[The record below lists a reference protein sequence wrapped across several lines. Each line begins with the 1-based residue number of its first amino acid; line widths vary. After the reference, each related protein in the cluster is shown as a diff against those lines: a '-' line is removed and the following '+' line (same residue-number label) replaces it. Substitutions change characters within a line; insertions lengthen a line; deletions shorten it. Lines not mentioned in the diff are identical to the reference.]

1 MSFVVRKPGAGAVTL
16 DDLGITL
23 SGIAASE
30 FSLRAHDP
38 KNIQDSSDL
47 ASAIS
52 GGTLVVL
59 DPRDDSTALSIADG
73 EDARAQANDT
83 HWGINGGR
91 FDALDDPGTVLSDN
105 FIVQYDLSGDT
116 YESVDPAT
124 FIGDQTETI
133 EDIIGA
139 MGVNGTDTTFTYND
153 GAGTIEWSVDDSF
166 LRNDGDTLDSG
177 TLSIA
182 SGATLSLPSGSTI
195 TIDSAVT
202 SATIGTPGGGF
213 TGDTD
218 IINKFY
224 VDQVAAAIDWKE
236 SSRIST
242 TPADG
247 DILAASF
254 GSGTYTAAGGP
265 SATGQFTLID
275 LSSGTG
281 DTIDGLNFTGV
292 ASTGLIIGDRVLI
305 KDQTDATQNGIF
317 FIDTGSVAASVI
329 LTRATDQD
337 GVPTDEVSGGNTT
350 FIEDTTAINATS
362 VNSNTTWSVLFDG
375 ELTLNTDDMDWT
387 QIAGPGSIVAGI
399 GLSRAGSVIDLD
411 VDDLVSATPVFTD
424 TLAFHDADGGAEPSG
439 SQSRKVT
446 FEGVVEALDIPHDIT
461 SNGLVTRTAADTY
474 TSRSIAVDGAGN
486 LDGLAVADGDGVSGN
501 PTIGLDIQNLPATG
515 AVDAAL
521 DRVPVWDSSANANV
535 YYTVTQIATAT
546 SANSFETWLGAG
558 NTTGD
563 ASIVADSATDTAN
576 VTGGIGINV
585 DLTSA
590 SDTITWSFTRAGMAD
605 TAVVSG
611 DTIPFFDAS
620 NANEPEFR
628 SFSDIFTDLGVT
640 TGTFYESIT
649 GGDGGTATAI
659 GADTITVNGTGIN
672 VTATNGGAGLD
683 TLDLVL
689 DISDLTAGTTLVLAD
704 EIAVNDGGTT
714 VRYTFTDLVEDLDIP
729 NAITV
734 NGFVVRTAADTYASR
749 TLDASVDEDE
759 IGIII
764 TDGDGVA
771 GDPQIGLDIVG
782 MTVSPAEMATTDEFP
797 VHDKSE
803 GTAGANREMT
813 GQLIADGVETIL
825 GLTSLTFTD
834 INGQSILTHIDT
846 TRSSKVLSI
855 DSHPYV
861 FANNTIDDNEW
872 MDIGDASNADV
883 GITMPLDGTI
893 VMATGQTEDDNGNT
907 FEMDVYIDG
916 VDSGSV
922 GTLTGGANSEFQ
934 TTTVDLDFTQGQKI
948 RVRGDRTAGSTEL
961 GDVAVVIIVRW
972 RDIP

>member
-16 DDLGITL
+16 DDLSITL

-30 FSLRAHDP
+30 FSLRQHDP
-38 KNIQDSSDL
+38 KDIQDSSDL

-59 DPRDDSTALSIADG
+59 DPRDDSTALTIADG

-486 LDGLAVADGDGVSGN
+486 LDGLVVADGDGVSGN
-501 PTIGLDIQNLPATG
+501 PTIGFDIQNLPARSTAVDTSDRVAVWRSDGTDANEYYLISEIAGAVGASDSFSTWARTGNGTG
-515 AVDAAL
+515 ASVVA
-521 DRVPVWDSSANANV
+521 DSSAD
-535 YYTVTQIATAT
+535 TVT
-546 SANSFETWLGAG
+546 L
-558 NTTGD
+558 D
-563 ASIVADSATDTAN
+563 
-576 VTGGIGINV
+576 GGIGI
-585 DLTSA
+585 DLTFTPA
-590 SDTITWSFTRAGMAD
+590 SDTVSFAFTNSGMAD
-605 TAVVSG
+605 TAVVG
-611 DTIPFFDAS
+611 ADTVPFFDS
-620 NANEPEFR
+620 GNSFEPEFR
-628 SFSDIFTDLGVT
+628 SWT
-640 TGTFYESIT
+640 
-649 GGDGGTATAI
+649 
-659 GADTITVNGTGIN
+659 N
-672 VTATNGGAGLD
+672 V
-683 TLDLVL
+683 
-689 DISDLTAGTTLVLAD
+689 ISDLGILTGISAA
-704 EIAVNDGGTT
+704 
-714 VRYTFTDLVEDLDIP
+714 TDEDLTGIDVTG
-729 NAITV
+729 TV
-734 NGFVVRTAADTYASR
+734 
-749 TLDASVDEDE
+749 
-759 IGIII
+759 
-764 TDGDGVA
+764 
-771 GDPQIGLDIVG
+771 IGLDILG
-782 MTVSPAEMATTDEFP
+782 LSAAGDDMSATDEFAL
-797 VHDKSE
+797 HDKSE
-803 GTAGANREMT
+803 GTAGANGKIT
-813 GQLIADGVETIL
+813 GQDIADGVETIL